1 MAGLPGGFA
10 GDLMRLYPIQSND
23 QYPLKVSGTF
33 FRLEKITIIFFQSH
47 ISPASNAIITLPYNV
62 KLGKEK
68 KLLEH
73 LFEVEYKTFADFLAL
88 SSASVIIKQKRLG
101 EKPQISGLVSC
112 WKVEALQKSGET
124 DLCSRFFGKLLRCP
138 SMGAKYKLV
147 IKIFAASPVIL
158 DEDLLDDIFEAF
170 KDTTEAQDV
179 ILVANEKNESLVR
192 FLKMRKFE
200 DLKTEFLI
208 SGQELLCK
216 TI

>member
-1 MAGLPGGFA
+1 
-10 GDLMRLYPIQSND
+10 
-23 QYPLKVSGTF
+23 
-33 FRLEKITIIFFQSH
+33 
-47 ISPASNAIITLPYNV
+47 
-62 KLGKEK
+62 
-68 KLLEH
+68 
-73 LFEVEYKTFADFLAL
+73 
-88 SSASVIIKQKRLG
+88 
-101 EKPQISGLVSC
+101 
-112 WKVEALQKSGET
+112 
-124 DLCSRFFGKLLRCP
+124 
-138 SMGAKYKLV
+138 MGAKYKLV

>member
-1 MAGLPGGFA
+1 M
-10 GDLMRLYPIQSND
+10 
-23 QYPLKVSGTF
+23 
-33 FRLEKITIIFFQSH
+33 
-47 ISPASNAIITLPYNV
+47 
-62 KLGKEK
+62 
-68 KLLEH
+68 EH